1 MEPKTRLLVCIGL
14 SALFLS
20 ACDFFLNQDPP
31 GPPPEKAYRVDIL
44 WEREINS
51 PSSYGSTLIEGQY
64 GYLPA
69 YENYPGGDRNIVK
82 INMETG
88 RVEWESRGI
97 GRRHNPTG
105 KPQKIGAHIYVPVYS
120 SVPAYSGF
128 IYIYNDSDGKLAATV
143 MLGEDETEADNNAIG
158 NYSAVAVS
166 GAYLFWGSSDT
177 RDSAR
182 GGLLRFDSRLIDFS
196 KAPGEVQTIT
206 PELVWSNW
214 QTRIYFNLISENGI
228 LYFLT
233 RSMPEHPSVLVAL
246 DAETGDVIWEREA
259 PHCQGDNVFS
269 LVLNGEKL
277 LVVERVDDIRGGT
290 FSSYGKSTGIPVLEN
305 ISMGHGTG
313 WRGGITTLY
322 NNRLFY
328 SDNSGLVSVNANTG
342 NLIWSI
348 SAWSFLP
355 MFPNDQT
362 LIYFRS
368 SPLVNN
374 GKVFIMHGTG
384 LRVYDADTGKFIG
397 VDKSF
402 QKRWTDE
409 IVIYKD
415 LYIFY
420 NGNKGYV
427 TAIRCK

>member
-1 MEPKTRLLVCIGL
+1 
-14 SALFLS
+14 
-20 ACDFFLNQDPP
+20 
-31 GPPPEKAYRVDIL
+31 
-44 WEREINS
+44 
-51 PSSYGSTLIEGQY
+51 
-64 GYLPA
+64 
-69 YENYPGGDRNIVK
+69 
-82 INMETG
+82 
-88 RVEWESRGI
+88 
-97 GRRHNPTG
+97 
-105 KPQKIGAHIYVPVYS
+105 
-120 SVPAYSGF
+120 
-128 IYIYNDSDGKLAATV
+128 
-143 MLGEDETEADNNAIG
+143 
-158 NYSAVAVS
+158 
-166 GAYLFWGSSDT
+166 
-177 RDSAR
+177 
-182 GGLLRFDSRLIDFS
+182 
-196 KAPGEVQTIT
+196 
-206 PELVWSNW
+206 
-214 QTRIYFNLISENGI
+214 
-228 LYFLT
+228 
-233 RSMPEHPSVLVAL
+233 MPENPSVLVAL

-269 LVLNGEKL
+269 LVVNGEKL

-355 MFPNDQT
+355 MFPNDQI

-384 LRVYDADTGKFIG
+384 LRVYDAETGEFIG
-397 VDKSF
+397 VDKSL